1 MIVMSK
7 FNCLT
12 REKWSPEKTKWCREK
27 HEQHEQ
33 ALVIDEIK
41 RPPIHLDFTPVGTEH
56 VHLEPEAVHLEPEA
70 VHLEPEAVHL
80 EPEAVEH
87 SNPSDTVEVYNI
99 AGIEFT
105 QTQALISISSALATI
120 ALIVM

>member
-70 VHLEPEAVHL
+70 V
-80 EPEAVEH
+80 EH